1 MRPIEKTV
9 QAHPQIGWSWL
20 EGAPMTGQLA
30 TRPVLAGQLWELA
43 GQLWEL
49 ASQQTAGQP
58 APRGVIQVKKKKKQ
72 GKSKILEMF
81 ETVAISSQK
90 LKDSLCFGWSW
101 LEGAP

>member
-1 MRPIEKTV
+1 MF
-9 QAHPQIGWSWL
+9 WL
-20 EGAPMTGQLA
+20 EMATVSNISKILDFPCFFFLTWITPLGAGWPALG
-30 TRPVLAGQLWELA
+30 
-43 GQLWEL
+43 
-49 ASQQTAGQP
+49 AGQP
-58 APRGVIQVKKKKKQ
+58 ANGWPASSQRSDPGQEKKKKKKNQ

>member
-49 ASQQTAGQP
+49 AGQLWELAG
-58 APRGVIQVKKKKKQ
+58 R
-72 GKSKILEMF
+72 L
-81 ETVAISSQK
+81 T
-90 LKDSLCFGWSW
+90 
-101 LEGAP
+101 

>member
-30 TRPVLAGQLWELA
+30 TRPVLAGQ
-43 GQLWEL
+43 
-49 ASQQTAGQP
+49 P
-58 APRGVIQVKKKKKQ
+58 APRGVIQVKKKKNQ

>member
-1 MRPIEKTV
+1 M

-30 TRPVLAGQLWELA
+30 TRPVLAGQ
-43 GQLWEL
+43 
-49 ASQQTAGQP
+49 P
-58 APRGVIQVKKKKKQ
+58 APRGVIQVKKKKQ

>member
-30 TRPVLAGQLWELA
+30 TRPVLAGQLP
-43 GQLWEL
+43 EL

-58 APRGVIQVKKKKKQ
+58 APRGVIQVKKKKKKKNQ